1 MKGERV
7 YSGDILKKR
16 AKCCILVLLVKCRFS
31 TRRVN
36 SSEVW
41 FLRAVQKSCLRT
53 IAKRCLYAESFANCL
68 FVKMAYE
75 LETKALFVSS
85 HKGQDFDLIQISKRC
100 RMSV

>member
-7 YSGDILKKR
+7 YSGDILKNC

-53 IAKRCLYAESFANCL
+53 IAKPKSETRNARPL
-68 FVKMAYE
+68 FV
-75 LETKALFVSS
+75 LQNFL
-85 HKGQDFDLIQISKRC
+85 
-100 RMSV
+100 